1 MFGDVSQELI
11 VIAGVSWLIAMGI
24 VIRVLS
30 LKWALPIVTLKI
42 GLVVVYFAWF
52 YDGTWTIGDD
62 KEYQIQALELLGMGF
77 NPFSMLFTHDGF
89 DTLWNVAS
97 RSRHLLYTWWVY
109 TSEYVFSP
117 DYYTPVFMNVVLTFV
132 AGVILYRLCISE
144 GFSRKYAKGLLIVF
158 LLHWDILVWSS
169 LISIK
174 DTLVMTL
181 TIAVFGLAY
190 PLIKNL
196 SIDMKNFIRLIGL
209 AIIIYTLTFLRFYLP
224 VLLLG
229 SIALY
234 IVIGRGGVRH
244 YYTFIAIVSVLIIIV
259 IFTPLIQFH
268 IDKEIVFSGK
278 EFLFGIIRFPLTPRP
293 WSLEP
298 AYTFLFFP
306 AILHWLMFIPAI
318 IGGYILWHR
327 SDLCRLLIIYIFVV
341 IVFYATVVVLQ
352 NTRMRYQLTYILVW
366 MQYHSIVVIWQYF
379 RKKYSPVFAHSTS
392 A

>member
-1 MFGDVSQELI
+1 MFGDVSQDLI

-24 VIRVLS
+24 VIRALS
-30 LKWALPIVTLKI
+30 IKWALPIVTLKI
-42 GLVVVYFAWF
+42 GILVAYFAWF
-52 YDGTWTIGDD
+52 FDGTWNIGDD
-62 KEYQIQALELLGMGF
+62 KEYQIQALELLSMDF

-89 DTLWNVAS
+89 DALWNVAS

-117 DYYTPVFMNVVLTFV
+117 NYYSPVFMNVILTFV
-132 AGVILYRLCISE
+132 TGVILYQLCISE

-181 TIAVFGLAY
+181 TISVFALAY
-190 PLIKNL
+190 PLIKNP
-196 SIDMKNFIRLIGL
+196 SRDMKNFIRLIGL

-244 YYTFIAIVSVLIIIV
+244 YYTFAAIVSVLIVIV

-268 IDKEIVFSGK
+268 IDKDIVFSGK

-318 IGGYILWHR
+318 IGGYSLWHR
-327 SDLCRLLIIYIFVV
+327 SDLCRLLIIYMFVV
-341 IVFYATVVVLQ
+341 VVFYATVVMLQ

-366 MQYHSIVVIWQYF
+366 MQYHSIIVIWQYF
-379 RKKYSPVFAHSTS
+379 RKKYSTALSHSTP

>member
-1 MFGDVSQELI
+1 MAI
-11 VIAGVSWLIAMGI
+11 I
-24 VIRVLS
+24 IRVLPI
-30 LKWALPIVTLKI
+30 KWALPIVTLKI
-42 GLVVVYFAWF
+42 GILVVYFAWF
-52 YDGTWTIGDD
+52 YDGTWTTVDD
-62 KEYQIQALELLGMGF
+62 IEYQIQALQLSGMGF

-89 DTLWNVAS
+89 DALWNATG

-117 DYYTPVFMNVVLTFV
+117 EYYTPVFMNVVLTFV
-132 AGVILYRLCISE
+132 AGVILYKLCISE

-169 LISIK
+169 LMSIK

-181 TIAVFGLAY
+181 TIAVFALAY
-190 PLIKNL
+190 PLIKNPSRDL
-196 SIDMKNFIRLIGL
+196 KNFIRLIGL
-209 AIIIYTLTFLRFYLP
+209 AIIIYTLTFLRFYIP

-229 SIALY
+229 SIALF
-234 IVIGRGGVRH
+234 ILFGRSGAWR
-244 YYTFIAIVSVLIIIV
+244 YYTFAAIVIVLIMIV

-268 IDKEIVFSGK
+268 IDKHMIYSVK

-318 IGGYILWHR
+318 IGGYSLWHR
-327 SDLCRLLIIYIFVV
+327 SDMCRLMIIYMIVV
-341 IVFYATVVVLQ
+341 IVFYAAVVFLQ

-366 MQYHSIVVIWQYF
+366 MQYHSIVVTGLYI
-379 RKKYSPVFAHSTS
+379 RKKYSTVLAHSDD